1 MYSLKVVL
9 RFSFGVASFF
19 CISTTASAQC
29 CGIVSNTQAYQVQ
42 YAHVSEP
49 VEVKTYKK
57 EVETKYVNE
66 SVTSYKTIWDTIPQ
80 TVKIARQVP
89 EMSVTKERYK
99 VLKPVW
105 TTEYR
110 DESYDVTRYVPETS
124 EREEKVIVSKPVIE
138 TEHREIT
145 ETVRKPVRQTVMQ
158 EKRYTVQRPVTSY
171 ESRTVDKGVYVDFL
185 KTEQGKTYNRLTWQ
199 NGGSYLDP
207 KTGENRRRLPGLYWT
222 PMTSDPKYH
231 VEKVY
236 KPNLVTEHIPVTTYK
251 PETVIEQ
258 VPVDVTTIQ
267 EEQVTRVEPV
277 QVQRMIQEEVVK
289 KIPVT
294 TYKPITERV
303 EKIVPVQVCKME
315 EQEVV
320 REIPRTVYKTVFE
333 EQIQEVKVPRQVK
346 EVRTVQKPVTTE
358 RWVPMTTTINTSK
371 PIVKRIGVEN
381 EIVNGVIKPREDSRA
396 LNTILP
402 QATYD
407 EPTTQSVAKPNVL
420 ETQEDELALPPMR
433 KNEN

>member
-1 MYSLKVVL
+1 MYSLKEVL
-9 RFSFGVASFF
+9 RFSFGIASIF
-19 CISTTASAQC
+19 CVSAAVSAQC
-29 CGIVSNTQAYQVQ
+29 CGVVSNTQAYQVQ
-42 YAHVSEP
+42 YAQVSAP

-66 SVTSYKTIWDTIPQ
+66 NVTTYKTIWETVPQ

-89 EMSVTKERYK
+89 ETSVTEERYK

-124 EREEKVIVSKPVIE
+124 EREERVIVSKPVVE

-145 ETVRKPVRQTVMQ
+145 ETVRKPVQQTVMQ
-158 EKRYTVQRPVTSY
+158 EKRYTVQRPVTNY
-171 ESRTVDKGVYVDFL
+171 ESRTVDKGEYVDSL
-185 KTEQGKTYNRLTWQ
+185 KTEPGKTYNRLTWQ

-222 PMTSDPKYH
+222 PMTSDPKYQ

-258 VPVDVTTIQ
+258 VPVNVTTMQ

-277 QVQRMIQEEVVK
+277 QVQRVIQEEIVK

-333 EQIQEVKVPRQVK
+333 EQVQEVKVPRQVK

-358 RWVPMTTTINTSK
+358 RWVPVTTTINTSK
-371 PIVKRIGVEN
+371 PITKRIGMEN
-381 EIVNGVIKPREDSRA
+381 EVVDGVIKPREDSVA
-396 LNTILP
+396 SNVILP

-407 EPTTQSVAKPNVL
+407 EPEKQSVAKPQTI
-420 ETQEDELALPPMR
+420 ETQDDELALPPLL
-433 KNEN
+433 KK